1 MGDFYKN
8 NSSLMSRSDPDLIQ
22 SFAPKE
28 QIHKLYRN
36 GDRVRNI
43 SLWKWTFDYNT
54 PKMMMAW
61 YFLRSSSDT

>member
-36 GDRVRNI
+36 GDRVSNI
-43 SLWKWTFDYNT
+43 SL
-54 PKMMMAW
+54 
-61 YFLRSSSDT
+61 